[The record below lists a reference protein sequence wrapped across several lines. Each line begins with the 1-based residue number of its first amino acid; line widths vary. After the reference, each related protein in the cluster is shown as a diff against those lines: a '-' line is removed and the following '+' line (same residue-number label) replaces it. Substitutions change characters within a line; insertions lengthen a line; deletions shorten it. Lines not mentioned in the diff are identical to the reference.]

1 LAAGAGALLRATL
14 VAPCRRVRLCHWPAE
29 PGPVPR
35 SPLSRP
41 LGPLGPPPGRLT
53 PHSIPQHYTS
63 TQHGPPWTS
72 TPRTHARSHA
82 CLLLAFHPRPPACC
96 SPSTL
101 ARLLAARLPPSPTRL
116 LPCHAMPRPIAP
128 AVDHA
133 GRATP
138 RPPSCTVTTFAAR
151 WSAVADA
158 FFQFILNTPR
168 DHAHHARQGVQA

>member
-1 LAAGAGALLRATL
+1 MS
-14 VAPCRRVRLCHWPAE
+14 PCP
-29 PGPVPR
+29 PVPLACR
-35 SPLSRP
+35 TRPRPAKPAVSASRP
-41 LGPLGPPPGRLT
+41 SRPASWS
-53 PHSIPQHYTS
+53 PHTAQHSTALHIYTARPALDLN
-63 TQHGPPWTS
+63 T
-72 TPRTHARSHA
+72 THARTLARLLAARLPPSPA